1 MTKLFAWVFGFIVL
15 ISGCTY
21 AFDKAGQRND
31 TPLVQAT
38 SDSTN
43 GEATSNILQH
53 CLDMVAAKPG
63 DVAFVEKHG
72 WKIVCSQSGDP
83 ELDATG
89 DVETLG
95 YTNFQKQTIFLD
107 ANEISNTLIVHEAA
121 HALDDIAF
129 DILIVNWAAMKIGAT
144 DWFDSSDYW
153 STPAE
158 MFAESRAGC
167 LGFEADPDFE
177 VMSCD
182 LIDEM
187 ISKTDFAEEIKSSV
201 LRSSQL

>member
-1 MTKLFAWVFGFIVL
+1 MAKLFGGIFLFIL
-15 ISGCTY
+15 TIGGCTY
-21 AFDKAGQRND
+21 ALDKTNSAKD
-31 TPLVQAT
+31 APIVQAT
-38 SDSTN
+38 NGSDSN
-43 GEATSNILQH
+43 SAESNILAH
-53 CLDMVAAKPG
+53 CLEMVAAKPG
-63 DVAFVEKHG
+63 DVAFIEKYG

-83 ELDATG
+83 ELDASG

-95 YTNFQKQTIFLD
+95 YTSFEKRTIFLD
-107 ANEISNTLIVHEAA
+107 ATQIDNTLIVHEAA

-129 DILIVNWAAMKIGAT
+129 DMLVVNWAALQLGET
-144 DWFDSSDYW
+144 DWFETDDYW

-182 LIDEM
+182 LINQM
-187 ISKTDFAEEIKSSV
+187 IAKTDFAPEIDSMVIFSED
-201 LRSSQL
+201 L

>member
-21 AFDKAGQRND
+21 AFDKASQRND

-38 SDSTN
+38 SDSTY

-63 DVAFVEKHG
+63 DVAFIEKYG

-83 ELDATG
+83 DLDATG

-95 YTNFQKQTIFLD
+95 YTSFQKKTIFLS
-107 ANEISNTLIVHEAA
+107 ATEISNTLIVHEAA

-129 DILIVNWAAMKIGAT
+129 DQLLVDWAAMQLGAT
-144 DWFDSSDYW
+144 DWFDTPDYW

-167 LGFEADPDFE
+167 LGFEADSDFKA
-177 VMSCD
+177 MSCD
-182 LIDEM
+182 LIDQM
-187 ISKTDFAEEIKSSV
+187 IAKTDYANEIATLVEDANS
-201 LRSSQL
+201 